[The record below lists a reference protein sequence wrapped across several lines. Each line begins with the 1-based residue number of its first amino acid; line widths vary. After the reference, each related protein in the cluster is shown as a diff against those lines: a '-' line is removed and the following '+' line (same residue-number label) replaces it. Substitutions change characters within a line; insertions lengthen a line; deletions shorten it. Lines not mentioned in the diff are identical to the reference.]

1 MKKMKKAIVLAQAL
15 LLAGS
20 MTLAG
25 CKERVSN
32 DAGTL
37 QIYVANFGYGY
48 EWLEELKKEFVK
60 QPWVLEKYP
69 TITED
74 NLVIEKNSERSY
86 AIDRIMQGSSN
97 TIDLFFSVTS
107 GANNYEKEYRDGAS
121 YFENLEELYNTT
133 IPGETQ
139 TIAEKMDENFLTMS
153 TFTRLDGTTTYYA
166 FPWVSGMQGLLY
178 NASAFER
185 AGVEIPPYDR

>member
-48 EWLEELKKEFVK
+48 EWLE
-60 QPWVLEKYP
+60 
-69 TITED
+69 
-74 NLVIEKNSERSY
+74 
-86 AIDRIMQGSSN
+86 
-97 TIDLFFSVTS
+97 
-107 GANNYEKEYRDGAS
+107 
-121 YFENLEELYNTT
+121 
-133 IPGETQ
+133 
-139 TIAEKMDENFLTMS
+139 
-153 TFTRLDGTTTYYA
+153 
-166 FPWVSGMQGLLY
+166 
-178 NASAFER
+178 
-185 AGVEIPPYDR
+185 

>member
-15 LLAGS
+15 LLAAS

-74 NLVIEKNSERSY
+74 NLVIE
-86 AIDRIMQGSSN
+86 RIR
-97 TIDLFFSVTS
+97 S
-107 GANNYEKEYRDGAS
+107 GAMRSTAS
-121 YFENLEELYNTT
+121 CRVRAT
-133 IPGETQ
+133 P
-139 TIAEKMDENFLTMS
+139 LTCS
-153 TFTRLDGTTTYYA
+153 FR
-166 FPWVSGMQGLLY
+166 
-178 NASAFER
+178 
-185 AGVEIPPYDR
+185 